1 MAATM
6 TDRKRTLIFVNIV
19 ISCIATS
26 MLITA
31 LNTALPA
38 IIGDLGVDVAT
49 GQWLTSGYSLVMG
62 IMTPLTAF
70 LITRFAT
77 RRVYLGG
84 LIIFAAGLVLSSVA
98 TDFHFMMFS
107 RVLQATGNSVLS
119 SMAQVILLSIY
130 PAERHGAVMGWY
142 GLSIGAAPVLA
153 PTLAGII
160 IDAISWRAIFYIT
173 LVIIVASL
181 VCAWLV
187 LGNVLETVKKK
198 FDTLS
203 FVLSVLT
210 FGGVTLGVGN
220 ISAYS
225 LVSPQ
230 VLPALLVGVAT
241 GAFFVYRQFH
251 LSQPFLDL
259 RVLHDRN
266 FLLSIIGSIVLY
278 LVMMGSSM
286 VIPLYVQNIMG
297 YSATVSGLVML
308 PGSAVMAVISPFAG
322 IIYDKVGI
330 KKLFVCGAVFMTV
343 SSFAMC
349 FVTISTSIWMAAF
362 LHAVRSVAIGC
373 LLMPFVTWGMS
384 TIKLDMMAHATALLN
399 SLRTIAG
406 AIGIT
411 VFVGIMEAVTKS
423 SATLGETAA
432 IHGMNIS
439 YLWMGVTSLILLAI
453 AIFGVKNKTDK
464 NIQAKA

>member
-1 MAATM
+1 M
-6 TDRKRTLIFVNIV
+6 TETITNRKRTLIFVNIV

-49 GQWLTSGYSLVMG
+49 GQWLTSGYSLAMG

-84 LIIFAAGLVLSSVA
+84 LIIFAVGLVLSAIA
-98 TDFHFMMFS
+98 TNFHFMMLS

-130 PAERHGAVMGWY
+130 PAERHGSVMGWY
-142 GLSIGAAPVLA
+142 GLSVGAAPVLA

-173 LVIIVASL
+173 LVIIIASL

-187 LGNVLETVKKK
+187 LGNVLETVQKK

-203 FVLSVLT
+203 FMLSVIA

-225 LVSPQ
+225 ITSPQ
-230 VLPALLVGVAT
+230 VLPALLAGVAA
-241 GAFFVYRQFH
+241 GAIFAYRQFH
-251 LSQPFLDL
+251 LAQPFLDL
-259 RVLHDRN
+259 RVLYNRN

-286 VIPLYVQNIMG
+286 IIPLYVQNIMG
-297 YSATVSGLVML
+297 YSATISGLVML
-308 PGSAVMAVISPFAG
+308 PGSAIMAVVSPFAG

-330 KKLFVCGAVFMTV
+330 KKLFVTGAVCMV
-343 SSFAMC
+343 ISSFAMC
-349 FVTISTSIWMAAF
+349 FITMSTSVWIAAV

-373 LLMPFVTWGMS
+373 MLMPFVTWGMS
-384 TIKLDMMAHATALLN
+384 TIKHNIMPHATALLN
-399 SLRTIAG
+399 SMRTIAG

-411 VFVGIMEAVTKS
+411 VFVGIMEFVTKN
-423 SATLGETAA
+423 SADLGSNAA

-439 YLWMGVTSLILLAI
+439 YLWMGITSLVLLAI
-453 AIFGVKNKTDK
+453 AVFGVKSKK
-464 NIQAKA
+464 NPAKA